1 MASIERLLGVL
12 VEFVPHLMGAV
23 VVLLVALVVALLLQR
38 LTARFL
44 ETIGLDDLF
53 ERTGAANSLWQLG
66 YEGGPSRLLGFVL
79 FWGIILTGVAGA
91 LSVLGLSSLEHTMDQ
106 IVNLSGR
113 ALVALVILIAGVM
126 SAGWLAELVA
136 REAEGAGLRGPN
148 VFRRVVFS
156 TIVAIAA
163 LLAAE
168 QLGLETYVIILL
180 AIVVLAT
187 IGLVAALALGQGLA
201 LLSGNIAAGRYVQD
215 GTQVG
220 DVISSTVSRAPS
232 RNWGT
237 LRLRSAPKKGTSTA
251 SRTGPS
257 WRTSSASRRARP
269 PRKTPR
275 KTPGPSARGLDLFRA
290 QLYLPTDGL

>member
-1 MASIERLLGVL
+1 MTAIERFLGVL
-12 VEFVPHLMGAV
+12 TEFVPRLVAAV
-23 VVLLVALVVALLLQR
+23 VVLLVVLVVALLLQR
-38 LTARFL
+38 LVARFL
-44 ETIGLDDLF
+44 EEIGLDSLF
-53 ERTGAANSLWQLG
+53 ERTGAANSLSHLG

-106 IVNLSGR
+106 IVNLAGR

-136 REAEGAGLRGPN
+136 REAESAGLRGPN

-156 TIVAIAA
+156 AVVAVAA

-168 QLGLETYVIILL
+168 QIGLETYVLILL
-180 AIVVLAT
+180 AVVVLGT

-215 GTQVG
+215 GTRVG
-220 DVISSTVSRAPS
+220 DVISVDGIEGTVEELGYASISVRSEDGHLYRIPN
-232 RNWGT
+232 RT
-237 LRLRSAPKKGTSTA
+237 LLEKVVRK
-251 SRTGPS
+251 RT
-257 WRTSSASRRARP
+257 
-269 PRKTPR
+269 
-275 KTPGPSARGLDLFRA
+275 
-290 QLYLPTDGL
+290 